1 MNQITDTGQENK
13 LTDQMLRSVVG
24 TGPWVRFFSVL
35 GFISVGF
42 MVLGGLAMLVMSLI
56 GGAMAP
62 STGMAFMLPLAA
74 LYFVI
79 GVVYF
84 FPSLFLWQSAS
95 AVVRMKQG
103 AVCEGLETALEKL
116 RKFWKFIG
124 IFTIVFLVLYP
135 IFIVVLLI
143 AGLM

>member
-1 MNQITDTGQENK
+1 MNQTAETGNEIR
-13 LTDQMLRSVVG
+13 LTDGMIRSIGG
-24 TGPWVRFFSVL
+24 TGPWVRFFAVL

-42 MVLGGLAMLVMSLI
+42 MVLGGLAMLLMSLV
-56 GGAMAP
+56 GGAIAS
-62 STGMAFMLPLAA
+62 STGIALMIPLAA
-74 LYFVI
+74 VYFVI

-95 AVVRMKQG
+95 AIVRMKQG
-103 AVCEGLETALEKL
+103 AVGEGVETALDKL

-135 IFIVVLLI
+135 VFIVVLLV